1 MKKIFRM
8 AVVCA
13 LAGAT
18 LLYTG
23 CTKDYSDD
31 INDLKTRVSTVESTV
46 ASLQA
51 AINAGAVITNVQTTS
66 DGYVITTSDGKTYSI
81 TNGKDGANGK
91 DGKDGVDGKD
101 GKDGVDGKDGKD
113 GVDGKDGKDGV
124 DGKDGKDGSVV
135 TIGEDGYWYIDGV
148 KQDTKAQIDQIT
160 LDENGYICID
170 GVSTGVKVGT
180 VALWD
185 QTAGTV
191 TFKGLN
197 ADGSDLVI
205 GVCEL
210 QSIVF
215 VPQIYLNGVEAVR
228 YEYLGGYYWAATA
241 MAADTPIGTDDS
253 GADAVLT
260 KGGKHAWTHSTTS
273 AGVDRTFA
281 VGEIA
286 EAEYHVN
293 PNSFDLASA
302 DFTLEPADKD
312 EYWRAADLDWDVE
325 LKSIAKNEDG
335 KLAVVKYQI
344 ENPDKAT
351 VPYGWAPVGDKPLS
365 VMRLNGVVKNGEKNV
380 SSDYEAIAPF
390 REELRALAFT
400 GASKYVTNYHT
411 YTPDP
416 CILPTPLDVT
426 ELYETSSQAIWEEFS
441 VDVQYQ
447 TPIDLAK
454 IINVHVYPFYNDLH
468 TPNPL
473 EEEVVSV
480 ADLKAKYPEMELSFS
495 LVPYKLGTH
504 VTEEQMYGQIEG
516 TTFYPCWVESDGKT
530 QHRNDQSDPLS
541 GISSVGRQPVVLATL
556 TYNDEVVLYGYFK
569 IKITKDTS
577 FRKDFVIKSFPA
589 VPYLC
594 NTDVYTT
601 WAEASHI
608 VLEKELGMT
617 YADFIA
623 KYGSACDGKT
633 YIKKD
638 GDFVEVNTATVKDYG
653 KFTYT
658 PDGTGTTINDKYEI
672 TFTKTQLD
680 NVITDFKDR
689 TITLYTKFGSASDF
703 VYIGLTVTID
713 VPAVV
718 TFIQH
723 NPAYWFKAAGDTATD
738 LVFVNPLVPNKTAD
752 DVKVYANLLDNYWV
766 NNRVKVDLDEAASPA
781 YKDVWSTM
789 TVKYHY
795 ELNKTQT
802 CKVGDKKLV
811 VKKATGG
818 ATVDELYL
826 GTVHVDN
833 ILATVDVQNVRE
845 NSTSDKI
852 GTPLVTD
859 AGKVTYV
866 WAPGATV
873 AKEVLN
879 MYAHPVLTTG
889 AELSEKLADL
899 LYADVQLVGTYDAC
913 DIPTSVEDFHVG
925 FFRPVDIIKNE
936 MEPLKDAVPTGDNV
950 VVGELFRAKDWQNYD
965 IFTFNKTTG
974 LYEECWYK
982 TAVNWYEYYGF
993 QTLTIDID
1001 AVMSDQTG
1009 KKDYLRD
1016 YVDPAG
1022 VSHEGVNN
1030 AARVWIAAKA
1040 TPSTAVSPIIDI
1052 LTGGA
1057 ATLGDY
1063 VFHYENNTGVVQN
1076 FHLYV
1081 PIAIEYWWGVV
1092 EAEIEIPVKAT
1103 VI

>member
-13 LAGAT
+13 LAGAA

-51 AINAGAVITNVQTTS
+51 AINAGAVITNVQKTS
-66 DGYVITTSDGKTYSI
+66 AGDGYVITTSDGKSYTI
-81 TNGKDGANGK
+81 TNGKDGAKGDK
-91 DGKDGVDGKD
+91 GDKGDTGAA
-101 GKDGVDGKDGKD
+101 
-113 GVDGKDGKDGV
+113 
-124 DGKDGKDGSVV
+124 GKDGSVV
-135 TIGEDGYWYIDGV
+135 TISTDGYWEIDGV

-180 VALWD
+180 VAIWD

-228 YEYLGGYYWAATA
+228 YEYLGGYYYKAVAAS
-241 MAADTPIGTDDS
+241 ADDPIGYDDS
-253 GADAVLT
+253 GAAAVLT
-260 KGGKHAWTHSTTS
+260 KGGKHAWTPAVTT
-273 AGVDRTFA
+273 AGVARTFA
-281 VGEIA
+281 LGEIA

-302 DFTLEPADKD
+302 DFTLEPSDKD
-312 EYWRAADLDWDVE
+312 EYFRSEGLDWDVE
-325 LKSIAKNEDG
+325 LKSIAKNKDG

-351 VPYGWAPVGDKPLS
+351 VPYTWIPVGYKPLS

-390 REELRALAFT
+390 REELKALAFT
-400 GASKYVTNYHT
+400 GASKYVTNYAT
-411 YTPDP
+411 AYALFP
-416 CILPTPLDVT
+416 CALPTPLDVT
-426 ELYETSSQAIWEEFS
+426 ELYETSSQAVWQPFS

-447 TPIDLAK
+447 TPVDLAK
-454 IINVHVYPFYNDLH
+454 IINVHVYPFDDDLH
-468 TPNPL
+468 TPDMT
-473 EEEVVSV
+473 EEQVVSV
-480 ADLKAKYPEMELSFS
+480 EDLQKKYPEMKLSFS
-495 LVPYKLGTH
+495 LVPYKLGSHT
-504 VTEEQMYGQIEG
+504 TEEQMYGQIEG

-594 NTDVYTT
+594 DTDVYTT

-623 KYGSACDGKT
+623 KYGSACDHKT

-638 GDFVEVNTATVKDYG
+638 GNFLEVPSTGVKDYG

-658 PDGTGTTINDKYEI
+658 PDGTGTTINDKYKI

-680 NVITDFKDR
+680 NVIDDFKDR

-723 NPAYWFKAAGDTATD
+723 NPAYWFKAAGDTDTD
-738 LVFVNPLVPNKTAD
+738 LVFVNPLVPNKTTD

-781 YKDVWSTM
+781 YKDVWTSM

-795 ELNKTQT
+795 ELNKAQT
-802 CKVGDKKLV
+802 CKVDGKELV
-811 VKKATGG
+811 VKKAVGT
-818 ATVDELYL
+818 ATEDELYL

-845 NSTSDKI
+845 NSTSDNI
-852 GTPLVTD
+852 GTALVPD

-879 MYAHPVLTTG
+879 MYAHPVITTG

-899 LYADVQLVGTYDAC
+899 LYADVQLVGTYDLC
-913 DIPTSVEDFHVG
+913 DIPTTVEDFHVG

-974 LYEECWYK
+974 LYEECWYE

-993 QTLTIDID
+993 QTLTVDVD
-1001 AVMSDQTG
+1001 AVKSDQTG
-1009 KKDYLRD
+1009 KKEYLHDYTIGTTT
-1016 YVDPAG
+1016 Y
-1022 VSHEGVNN
+1022 EGVNN
-1030 AARVWIAAKA
+1030 AARVWIADKA
-1040 TPSTAVSPIIDI
+1040 APGTAVSPIISI
-1052 LTGGA
+1052 AAGA

-1076 FHLYV
+1076 FHLYL

-1092 EAEIEIPVKAT
+1092 KAEIEIPVTAT
-1103 VI
+1103 VAPTPAP